1 MEKRSQALQGS
12 GVLGGALHRSSCA
25 AGTGESRVDGGF
37 VLFPKLQETVFIL
50 TLGAEEGRGGRPRLS
65 KAAQVSA
72 DAPNPAAS
80 CAPLRRRPTSHPLRE

>member
-37 VLFPKLQETVFIL
+37 GLFPKLQETVFIL
-50 TLGAEEGRGGRPRLS
+50 TLGAEEGRGGR
-65 KAAQVSA
+65 AVSA
-72 DAPNPAAS
+72 GSSSAPSPPQAGWALTAAVAGA
-80 CAPLRRRPTSHPLRE
+80 CA